1 MSLCPSLSVSP
12 PSFRRANLS
21 DSYFTNRQDRYVLL
35 ENCGEVADFFSDLVG
50 AVGDVS
56 LQLQTDN
63 SVSMMYGMVHPY
75 RGIKRTHNTELTH
88 TQTLSV

>member
-1 MSLCPSLSVSP
+1 M
-12 PSFRRANLS
+12 
-21 DSYFTNRQDRYVLL
+21 LL
-35 ENCGEVADFFSDLVG
+35 ENCWEVADFFSDLVG